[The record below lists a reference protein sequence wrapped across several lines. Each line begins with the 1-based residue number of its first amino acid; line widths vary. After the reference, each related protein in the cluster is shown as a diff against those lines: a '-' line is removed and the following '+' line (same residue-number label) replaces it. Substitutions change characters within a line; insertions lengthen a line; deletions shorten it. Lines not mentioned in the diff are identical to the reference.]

1 MLKLPQYI
9 LETLSIIKN
18 VNEIPDI
25 EVFLG
30 DNLNF
35 TIRVFPWDLANDDNI
50 STNNILPNLTN
61 SKINLNNTISNM
73 WGQSNKKVLQ
83 STKRM
88 SFHSSKAC

>member
-73 WGQSNKKVLQ
+73 
-83 STKRM
+83 
-88 SFHSSKAC
+88 

>member
-30 DNLNF
+30 SNLNF
-35 TIRVFPWDLANDDNI
+35 TNRVFHWDLANDDNI
-50 STNNILPNLTN
+50 SKNNILPNLIN

-73 WGQSNKKVLQ
+73 
-83 STKRM
+83 
-88 SFHSSKAC
+88 

>member
-30 DNLNF
+30 SNLNF
-35 TIRVFPWDLANDDNI
+35 TNRVFPWDLANDDNI
-50 STNNILPNLTN
+50 SKNNILPNLIN

-73 WGQSNKKVLQ
+73 
-83 STKRM
+83 
-88 SFHSSKAC
+88 